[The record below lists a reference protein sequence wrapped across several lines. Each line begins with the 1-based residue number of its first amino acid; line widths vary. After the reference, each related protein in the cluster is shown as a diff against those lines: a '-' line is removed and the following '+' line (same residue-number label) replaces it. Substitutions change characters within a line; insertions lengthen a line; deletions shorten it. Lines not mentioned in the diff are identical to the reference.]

1 MEGNGKFRPVP
12 PASLSGKQ
20 QGVVVATITQFQGR
34 EAKLDFAAGMGNA
47 CLVCF
52 VSTNPTEAFCNKY
65 YNTRNLLNVQGGT
78 QPSSIYR

>member
-20 QGVVVATITQFQGR
+20 LGVVVATIAQFQGR

-47 CLVCF
+47 
-52 VSTNPTEAFCNKY
+52 
-65 YNTRNLLNVQGGT
+65 
-78 QPSSIYR
+78 